1 MAPGFYGTPLV
12 GLVGGFSSKY
22 GHFWLQKQD
31 GDTHDAKSRLQN
43 GTEPI
48 SLLW

>member
-22 GHFWLQKQD
+22 GHKQD
-31 GDTHDAKSRLQN
+31 GDTHIAKSRLQN